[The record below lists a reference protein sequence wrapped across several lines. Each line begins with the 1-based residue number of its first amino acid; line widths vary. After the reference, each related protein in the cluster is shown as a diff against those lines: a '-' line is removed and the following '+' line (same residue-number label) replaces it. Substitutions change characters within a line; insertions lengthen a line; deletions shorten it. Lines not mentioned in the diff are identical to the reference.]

1 MENMQDDELER
12 AGTKE
17 ALVELVRRL
26 RNKVGNLESQ
36 LNEVSP
42 ELSVLRRF
50 DGRTVP
56 CSDLD
61 DDIDRQSHDPVCAMK
76 IAHAKFL
83 KDSPGAEKKP
93 LQLMLL
99 PVAVAAAN
107 AVASASAAA
116 AAPAPSSLL
125 ALASALALPED
136 DGPTEDVCMS
146 EESSGGTKRPRTT
159 VSLSVAPAA
168 PAASTAASAS
178 TAAAVPASASTAAAA
193 PAPAP
198 ASAAAASASAAPAAS
213 PAGSFS
219 TTAELLRMAKPSLY
233 SVLET
238 QSRDPRFAP
247 FVHQDAYG
255 VWGLKPQPLPEIIL
269 KLVLGILVAPLKAT
283 LTILGLALACN
294 TCRVEKY
301 LMPVLSISK
310 EYRAAWTLYWDK
322 IWIRLALFGLG
333 FLSVS
338 WIKLDHLDVRKQ
350 AGTETEA
357 PVIVSIHM
365 GWSDILVHM
374 SRSWPAFVAK
384 EGIDKVPIV
393 GYISQ
398 RIGCIYAM
406 RAIKETSKSA
416 AVQLK
421 DRIAAKA
428 IDPTS
433 SVRPMLVFPEG
444 TTTNGRYLCKFK
456 TGAFLAGAPVRPVAM
471 HFLNQDYV
479 SPSWESINIKR
490 HIFIMM
496 ATLFHKVICYE
507 LPIYYPSDAEKQDPV
522 LFAENVRQN
531 MLSYCGNQGV
541 PNLIPC
547 DSTLENKLEYH
558 KLSKATIA
566 KHSGKFRKSIK
577 KE

>member
-1 MENMQDDELER
+1 MDGDAELDALLAQHPAARAAYERRIERLSPTRTWTDVVIRALATLVNSPMDEQQFAKALLEEFVIG
-12 AGTKE
+12 ATTQNIDAMNG
-17 ALVELVRRL
+17 LVRGMFTGVR
-26 RNKVGNLESQ
+26 RNCSTTMLE
-36 LNEVSP
+36 V
-42 ELSVLRRF
+42 
-50 DGRTVP
+50 
-56 CSDLD
+56 D
-61 DDIDRQSHDPVCAMK
+61 DATAVT
-76 IAHAKFL
+76 L
-83 KDSPGAEKKP
+83 K
-93 LQLMLL
+93 
-99 PVAVAAAN
+99 
-107 AVASASAAA
+107 
-116 AAPAPSSLL
+116 
-125 ALASALALPED
+125 
-136 DGPTEDVCMS
+136 
-146 EESSGGTKRPRTT
+146 SG
-159 VSLSVAPAA
+159 
-168 PAASTAASAS
+168 
-178 TAAAVPASASTAAAA
+178 AVPNSSARSLWTQLT
-193 PAPAP
+193 
-198 ASAAAASASAAPAAS
+198 SW
-213 PAGSFS
+213 
-219 TTAELLRMAKPSLY
+219 RIAKPNLY

-283 LTILGLALACN
+283 LTVLGLALACN

-310 EYRAAWTLYWDK
+310 EYRAAWTLYWGK

-350 AGTETEA
+350 AETETEA
-357 PVIVSIHM
+357 PVIVSNHM

-398 RIGCIYAM
+398 HIGCIYAM
-406 RAIKETSKSA
+406 LAIKETSKSA

-421 DRIAAKA
+421 DRISAKA

-456 TGAFLAGAPVRPVAM
+456 TGAFLAGAPVRPVVM

-531 MLSYCGNQGV
+531 MLSYCGNHGV

-566 KHSGKFRKSIK
+566 EHSGKFRKSIK

>member
-1 MENMQDDELER
+1 MVNMQDDELER

-26 RNKVGNLESQ
+26 RKKVGNLESQ

-50 DGRTVP
+50 AGRTVP

-178 TAAAVPASASTAAAA
+178 TAAAVSASASTAAAA
-193 PAPAP
+193 PAPA
-198 ASAAAASASAAPAAS
+198 ASAAAAAASAAPAAS

-283 LTILGLALACN
+283 LTVLGLALACN

-310 EYRAAWTLYWDK
+310 EYRAAWTLYWGK

-350 AGTETEA
+350 AETETEA
-357 PVIVSIHM
+357 PVIVSNHM

-374 SRSWPAFVAK
+374 SRSRPAFVAK

-398 RIGCIYAM
+398 HIGCIYAM
-406 RAIKETSKSA
+406 QAIKETSKSA

-456 TGAFLAGAPVRPVAM
+456 TGAFLAGAPVRPVVM

-566 KHSGKFRKSIK
+566 EHSGKFRKSIK

>member
-1 MENMQDDELER
+1 
-12 AGTKE
+12 
-17 ALVELVRRL
+17 
-26 RNKVGNLESQ
+26 
-36 LNEVSP
+36 
-42 ELSVLRRF
+42 
-50 DGRTVP
+50 
-56 CSDLD
+56 
-61 DDIDRQSHDPVCAMK
+61 
-76 IAHAKFL
+76 
-83 KDSPGAEKKP
+83 
-93 LQLMLL
+93 
-99 PVAVAAAN
+99 
-107 AVASASAAA
+107 
-116 AAPAPSSLL
+116 
-125 ALASALALPED
+125 
-136 DGPTEDVCMS
+136 
-146 EESSGGTKRPRTT
+146 
-159 VSLSVAPAA
+159 
-168 PAASTAASAS
+168 
-178 TAAAVPASASTAAAA
+178 
-193 PAPAP
+193 
-198 ASAAAASASAAPAAS
+198 
-213 PAGSFS
+213 
-219 TTAELLRMAKPSLY
+219 MAKPSLY

-238 QSRDPRFAP
+238 QSTDPRFAP

-283 LTILGLALACN
+283 LTVLGLVLACN

-310 EYRAAWTLYWDK
+310 EYRAAWTLYWGK

-338 WIKLDHLDVRKQ
+338 WIKLDHLDSRKH
-350 AGTETEA
+350 AETETEA
-357 PVIVSIHM
+357 PVIVSNHM

-456 TGAFLAGAPVRPVAM
+456 TGAFLAGAPVRPVVM
-471 HFLNQDYV
+471 HFLYQDYV
-479 SPSWESINIKR
+479 SPSWEK
-490 HIFIMM
+490 
-496 ATLFHKVICYE
+496 
-507 LPIYYPSDAEKQDPV
+507 KQDPV

-547 DSTLENKLEYH
+547 DSTLDNKSEYH

-566 KHSGKFRKSIK
+566 EHSGKFRKSIK
-577 KE
+577 NE

>member
-1 MENMQDDELER
+1 
-12 AGTKE
+12 
-17 ALVELVRRL
+17 
-26 RNKVGNLESQ
+26 
-36 LNEVSP
+36 
-42 ELSVLRRF
+42 
-50 DGRTVP
+50 
-56 CSDLD
+56 
-61 DDIDRQSHDPVCAMK
+61 
-76 IAHAKFL
+76 
-83 KDSPGAEKKP
+83 
-93 LQLMLL
+93 
-99 PVAVAAAN
+99 
-107 AVASASAAA
+107 
-116 AAPAPSSLL
+116 
-125 ALASALALPED
+125 
-136 DGPTEDVCMS
+136 
-146 EESSGGTKRPRTT
+146 
-159 VSLSVAPAA
+159 
-168 PAASTAASAS
+168 
-178 TAAAVPASASTAAAA
+178 
-193 PAPAP
+193 
-198 ASAAAASASAAPAAS
+198 
-213 PAGSFS
+213 
-219 TTAELLRMAKPSLY
+219 MAKPSLY

-238 QSRDPRFAP
+238 QSTDPRFAP
-247 FVHQDAYG
+247 FVYQDAYG

-283 LTILGLALACN
+283 LTVLGLVLACN

-310 EYRAAWTLYWDK
+310 EYRAAWTLYWGK
-322 IWIRLALFGLG
+322 IWIRIALLGLG

-338 WIKLDHLDVRKQ
+338 WIKLDHLDIRKQ
-350 AGTETEA
+350 AETETEA
-357 PVIVSIHM
+357 PVIVSNHM

-398 RIGCIYAM
+398 HIGCIYAM

-456 TGAFLAGAPVRPVAM
+456 TGAFLAGAPVRPVVM

-496 ATLFHKVICYE
+496 ATLLHKVICYE
-507 LPIYYPSDAEKQDPV
+507 LPIYYPSDAEKEDPV

-547 DSTLENKLEYH
+547 DSTLDNKLEYH

-566 KHSGKFRKSIK
+566 EHSGKFRKSIK
-577 KE
+577 NE

>member
-1 MENMQDDELER
+1 MTACDRVRDV
-12 AGTKE
+12 
-17 ALVELVRRL
+17 ALVELGVR
-26 RNKVGNLESQ
+26 LEDR
-36 LNEVSP
+36 P
-42 ELSVLRRF
+42 
-50 DGRTVP
+50 DGKAIWK
-56 CSDLD
+56 LD
-61 DDIDRQSHDPVCAMK
+61 DPAVIKAEQQERAKTASEAARKQMENALNLK
-76 IAHAKFL
+76 QIAV
-83 KDSPGAEKKP
+83 PP
-93 LQLMLL
+93 
-99 PVAVAAAN
+99 AVAAE
-107 AVASASAAA
+107 ASAPAA
-116 AAPAPSSLL
+116 SSFL

-168 PAASTAASAS
+168 PAASTAD
-178 TAAAVPASASTAAAA
+178 SASTAAAA
-193 PAPAP
+193 
-198 ASAAAASASAAPAAS
+198 AAPAAAAAAPAAPAAAAPVAPAAAA

-219 TTAELLRMAKPSLY
+219 TCSLSSSLASGRVGRGSPLKNELQVGADIAELLRMAKPSLY

-283 LTILGLALACN
+283 LTVLGLALACN

-310 EYRAAWTLYWDK
+310 EYRAAWTLYRGK

-350 AGTETEA
+350 AETETEA
-357 PVIVSIHM
+357 PVIVSNHM

-398 RIGCIYAM
+398 HIGCIYAM

-433 SVRPMLVFPEG
+433 SVRPMQVFPEG
-444 TTTNGRYLCKFK
+444 TTTNGRYLSKFK
-456 TGAFLAGAPVRPVAM
+456 TGAFLAGAPVRPVVM
-471 HFLNQDYV
+471 HFLNQYYV
-479 SPSWESINIKR
+479 SSSWESI
-490 HIFIMM
+490 
-496 ATLFHKVICYE
+496 KVICYE

-547 DSTLENKLEYH
+547 DSTLEKKLEYH

-566 KHSGKFRKSIK
+566 EHSGKFRKSIK

>member
-1 MENMQDDELER
+1 
-12 AGTKE
+12 
-17 ALVELVRRL
+17 
-26 RNKVGNLESQ
+26 
-36 LNEVSP
+36 
-42 ELSVLRRF
+42 
-50 DGRTVP
+50 
-56 CSDLD
+56 
-61 DDIDRQSHDPVCAMK
+61 
-76 IAHAKFL
+76 
-83 KDSPGAEKKP
+83 
-93 LQLMLL
+93 
-99 PVAVAAAN
+99 
-107 AVASASAAA
+107 
-116 AAPAPSSLL
+116 
-125 ALASALALPED
+125 
-136 DGPTEDVCMS
+136 
-146 EESSGGTKRPRTT
+146 
-159 VSLSVAPAA
+159 
-168 PAASTAASAS
+168 
-178 TAAAVPASASTAAAA
+178 
-193 PAPAP
+193 
-198 ASAAAASASAAPAAS
+198 
-213 PAGSFS
+213 
-219 TTAELLRMAKPSLY
+219 MAKPSLY

-283 LTILGLALACN
+283 LTVVGLALACN

-310 EYRAAWTLYWDK
+310 EYRAAWTLYWGK

-350 AGTETEA
+350 AKTETEA
-357 PVIVSIHM
+357 PVIVFNHM

-398 RIGCIYAM
+398 HIGCIYAM

-456 TGAFLAGAPVRPVAM
+456 TGAFLAGAPVRPVVM

-479 SPSWESINIKR
+479 SLSWESINIKR

-507 LPIYYPSDAEKQDPV
+507 LPIYYPSNAEKQDPV
-522 LFAENVRQN
+522 LFAERIDTGQ
-531 MLSYCGNQGV
+531 
-541 PNLIPC
+541 
-547 DSTLENKLEYH
+547 
-558 KLSKATIA
+558 
-566 KHSGKFRKSIK
+566 R
-577 KE
+577 

>member
-1 MENMQDDELER
+1 
-12 AGTKE
+12 
-17 ALVELVRRL
+17 
-26 RNKVGNLESQ
+26 
-36 LNEVSP
+36 
-42 ELSVLRRF
+42 
-50 DGRTVP
+50 
-56 CSDLD
+56 
-61 DDIDRQSHDPVCAMK
+61 
-76 IAHAKFL
+76 
-83 KDSPGAEKKP
+83 
-93 LQLMLL
+93 
-99 PVAVAAAN
+99 
-107 AVASASAAA
+107 
-116 AAPAPSSLL
+116 
-125 ALASALALPED
+125 
-136 DGPTEDVCMS
+136 
-146 EESSGGTKRPRTT
+146 
-159 VSLSVAPAA
+159 
-168 PAASTAASAS
+168 
-178 TAAAVPASASTAAAA
+178 
-193 PAPAP
+193 
-198 ASAAAASASAAPAAS
+198 
-213 PAGSFS
+213 
-219 TTAELLRMAKPSLY
+219 MAKPSLY

-283 LTILGLALACN
+283 LTVLGMALACN

-301 LMPVLSISK
+301 LMPLLSISK
-310 EYRAAWTLYWDK
+310 EYRAAWTLYWGK

-338 WIKLDHLDVRKQ
+338 WIKLDHLDGRKQ
-350 AGTETEA
+350 AETETEA
-357 PVIVSIHM
+357 PVIVSNHM

-393 GYISQ
+393 GQ
-398 RIGCIYAM
+398 HIGCIYAM
-406 RAIKETSKSA
+406 RASKETSKSA

-444 TTTNGRYLCKFK
+444 TTTNVHYLCKFKTGHHRQRNLYMFKTGAFLSGAPGTTTNGRYLCKYK
-456 TGAFLAGAPVRPVAM
+456 TGAFLAGAPVRPVVM

-507 LPIYYPSDAEKQDPV
+507 L
-522 LFAENVRQN
+522 
-531 MLSYCGNQGV
+531 SYCGKQGV

-566 KHSGKFRKSIK
+566 EHSGKFRKSSK